1 MATDTPG
8 GPCAGKTDWDF
19 INCQAEKGAALE
31 FDVDGESTTMSI
43 GDYLAAVN
51 SQGAQRMRE
60 AERKKTEA
68 AKKADEMKKYLMYLA
83 AGGAGILLLRSL

>member
-1 MATDTPG
+1 MASDTPS
-8 GPCAGKTDWDF
+8 PACAGKTDWDF
-19 INCQAEKGAALE
+19 FNCQAEKGAALE

-51 SQGAQRMRE
+51 AQGAQRIRDE
-60 AERKKTEA
+60 DQKKKAA
-68 AKKADEMKKYLMYLA
+68 AKKDAQTKKYLMYLA